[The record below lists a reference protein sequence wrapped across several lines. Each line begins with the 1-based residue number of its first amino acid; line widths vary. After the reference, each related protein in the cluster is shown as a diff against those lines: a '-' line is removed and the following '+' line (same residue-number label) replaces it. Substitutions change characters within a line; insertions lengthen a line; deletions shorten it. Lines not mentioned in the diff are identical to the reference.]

1 MSQPLPFFFPV
12 QVHPSPPYT
21 AGPRLHPAWRLGKR
35 DNHHTGRRHV
45 EHGSLVA
52 IKNGCLA
59 RNNGGLSRK
68 NGDLTHQ
75 NCVLELYH
83 CFFFQEW
90 WRMTPN
96 HLVDHRIFTKEL
108 PVQTFS
114 SASGPGR
121 RLRAPSS
128 SKPPRSRPWWVDW
141 HLAWDGYVVKLVF
154 VFFLVTWSN
163 WKVDDQWWLNDG

>member
-68 NGDLTHQ
+68 NGDLTHKL
-75 NCVLELYH
+75 CSWALSL
-83 CFFFQEW
+83 FFFP
-90 WRMTPN
+90 RMVKHDSKSPGG
-96 HLVDHRIFTKEL
+96 
-108 PVQTFS
+108 S
-114 SASGPGR
+114 SYFYQGIASSDFQQR
-121 RLRAPSS
+121 FRTRETRLRAPSS

-154 VFFLVTWSN
+154 VFFLSPEAIGRSMI
-163 WKVDDQWWLNDG
+163 NDG

>member
-83 CFFFQEW
+83 CFFSKNGEEW
-90 WRMTPN
+90 LQITWWII
-96 HLVDHRIFTKEL
+96 VFL
-108 PVQTFS
+108 PRNCQFRL
-114 SASGPGR
+114 SAALQDPGGAWE
-121 RLRAPSS
+121 RLRVPSHQDQDHGGWIGTWPGMAMWS
-128 SKPPRSRPWWVDW
+128 SWFLFFFWSPEAIGRSMI
-141 HLAWDGYVVKLVF
+141 
-154 VFFLVTWSN
+154 
-163 WKVDDQWWLNDG
+163 NDG